1 MPSMSGA
8 RAGSFLDRR
17 VAEPLGKLPM
27 RRRFLYDADRMTP
40 PTKRSVLAAL
50 SKPRLQELAVKL
62 GLSLGN
68 VGKPKLIDGVARSGA
83 TLADVAAM
91 LERSELVQACRA
103 HGLPDTGRS
112 KRELIDRLIGEAA
125 ASEGDQ
131 TPGYAWASQ
140 AEGLSYASDA
150 TARDQRHQYNVS
162 LAQDRAGASTGT
174 LRRIDLQHVGPASAM
189 SITFGGR
196 LNFFVGDNGLGKSFV
211 LDVAWWALTRT
222 WARGLVMPHPPPAK
236 PKIEYEYLTQNGRLH
251 HHVSQFDRSKES
263 WPLEHGRPPIPGLVL
278 YAQVDGGFSV
288 WDPARNSWRDNNP
301 DRPPAY
307 IFSASEVWDGLP
319 LDQPEKFCNGIITDW
334 ASWQLE
340 NGEAFD
346 QLRRVLVALSPSHEE
361 VLEPGALTKVS
372 LRDARKHP
380 TLAMPYGRDVPLIHA
395 SAGVRRI
402 IALAYLLVWSW
413 QEHVAA
419 CRLLGDEPV
428 HQIIFLVDEIE
439 AHLHPQWQRRIV
451 PALLAVM
458 NELAGAQVN
467 VQIVTA
473 THSPLVL
480 ASVEPSFDEARD
492 VLFHFGMNAGAVE
505 LSEIKWAKQGDAVNW
520 LVSSAFGLAQ
530 GRSIE
535 AERAIEAAEAF
546 MRGDFDALPASL
558 RTIDSIHRELSR
570 VLAGHDDFWPRWLVE
585 TKFKGM

>member
-1 MPSMSGA
+1 MSGSGSIETRA
-8 RAGSFLDRR
+8 RPRS
-17 VAEPLGKLPM
+17 EPLPKCG
-27 RRRFLYDADRMTP
+27 RFLYDADGMAP
-40 PTKRSVLAAL
+40 PTNRSVLAVL
-50 SKPRLQELAVKL
+50 SKPRLQEVAAKL
-62 GLSLGN
+62 GLALGK
-68 VGKPKLIDGVARSGA
+68 VGKPKLIDGVARSA
-83 TLADVAAM
+83 TLADVLCM
-91 LERSELVQACRA
+91 FDRTELVQACRA
-103 HGLPDTGRS
+103 HGLLDAGKS
-112 KRELIDRLIGEAA
+112 KQAFIDRLVGA
-125 ASEGDQ
+125 
-131 TPGYAWASQ
+131 
-140 AEGLSYASDA
+140 A
-150 TARDQRHQYNVS
+150 TAHEYRA
-162 LAQDRAGASTGT
+162 LDRAGDLDYTSASAARDHRQQYGVSEGRDQAGASAGT
-174 LRRIDLQHVGPASAM
+174 LRRIDLEHVGPASAM
-189 SITFGGR
+189 SIEFGAR

-236 PKIEYEYLTQNGRLH
+236 PKIEYEYLTQNGRLYH
-251 HHVSQFDRSKES
+251 HASQFDRSKES
-263 WPLEHGRPPIPGLVL
+263 WPLKHGRPPIPGLVL

-288 WDPARNSWRDNNP
+288 WDPARNYWRDNDP
-301 DRPPAY
+301 DRLPAY

-319 LDQPEKFCNGIITDW
+319 LDQPEKICNGIITDW

-340 NGEAFD
+340 NGDVFD
-346 QLRRVLVALSPSHEE
+346 QLRRVLVALSASQEE
-361 VLEPGALTKVS
+361 VLEPGPLTKVS

-419 CRLLGDEPV
+419 CRLLGAEPV

-458 NELAGAQVN
+458 NELAGAEVS

-480 ASVEPSFDEARD
+480 ASVEPYFDETRD
-492 VLFHFGMNAGAVE
+492 VLFHFGMHAGTVE

-546 MRGDFDALPASL
+546 MRGDVSALPESL
-558 RTIDSIHRELSR
+558 RTMASIHRELTR

-585 TKFKGM
+585 TKFTGM

>member
-1 MPSMSGA
+1 MRSMSDA

-17 VAEPLGKLPM
+17 AIEARATSASLPK
-27 RRRFLYDADRMTP
+27 RRWFLYDSQGMAT
-40 PTKRSVLAAL
+40 PTKRSVLAVL
-50 SKPRLQELAVKL
+50 SKPRLQEVAAKL
-62 GLSLGN
+62 GLVLGN
-68 VGKPKLIDGVARSGA
+68 VGKPKLIDAAARSDA
-83 TLADVAAM
+83 TLADVLGM
-91 LERSELVQACRA
+91 LQRAELAQVCRA
-103 HGLPDTGRS
+103 HGLPDAGKS
-112 KRELIDRLIGEAA
+112 KQALIDRLVGGSTADI
-125 ASEGDQ
+125 
-131 TPGYAWASQ
+131 YQ
-140 AEGLSYASDA
+140 ALDYAS
-150 TARDQRHQYNVS
+150 TSQARDQARGYGVS
-162 LAQDRAGASTGT
+162 VGRDQAGASAGT
-174 LRRIDLQHVGPASAM
+174 LRRIDLEHVGPASAM
-189 SITFGGR
+189 SIEFGAR

-222 WARGLVMPHPPPAK
+222 WARGLVVPHPPPAQ
-236 PKIEYEYLTQNGRLH
+236 PKIAYEYQTQNGRLYH
-251 HHVSQFDRSKES
+251 HASQFDRSKES
-263 WPLEHGRPPIPGLVL
+263 WPLKHGRPPIPGLVL
-278 YAQVDGGFSV
+278 YAQVDGGFAV
-288 WDPARNSWRDNNP
+288 WDPARNYWRDNDP

-319 LDQPEKFCNGIITDW
+319 LDQPEKLCNGIITDW

-346 QLRRVLVALSPSHEE
+346 QLRRVLVALSASSEE

-458 NELAGAQVN
+458 NELAGAKVS

-480 ASVEPSFDEARD
+480 ASVEPYFDEARD

-505 LSEIKWAKQGDAVNW
+505 LSEIPWAKQGDAVNW
-520 LVSSAFGLAQ
+520 LVSSAFGLTQ

-546 MRGDFDALPASL
+546 MRGDLAALPKSL
-558 RTIDSIHRELSR
+558 RTMEAIQLELTR